1 MSIDIVDLRSFYAG
15 ALGQVTRDLLLAAIR
30 RRWENLGGMALMGL
44 GYATPYLGP
53 FRGEA
58 IRTIAFMPAAQG
70 VVNWPSSGLSS
81 SALVDVDQLPLR
93 DGSID
98 RIIVAHALEMTHSPA
113 ALMTEMW
120 RVLSPGGRII
130 VIAPS
135 RSGVWAQIDT
145 TPFGHGQPFSRGQIM
160 NLMRAAL
167 FTPVHWGEALYVPPV
182 RRWFLLKTAK
192 SWDRV
197 GRVLGLP
204 FAGVHVIEA
213 TKQMY
218 RPVMAKKLARAL
230 PQPEMAPVPA
240 GFSRDEERSTSTR

>member
-98 RIIVAHALEMTHSPA
+98 RIIVAHALEMTHAPA
-113 ALMTEMW
+113 ALMGEMW

-145 TPFGHGQPFSRGQIM
+145 TPFGHGQPFSRGQVM

-197 GRVLGLP
+197 GRMLGLP

-213 TKQMY
+213 TKQMH

-230 PQPEMAPVPA
+230 PQPEMAPLPA
-240 GFSRDEERSTSTR
+240 GFRRDEVSGER

>member
-58 IRTIAFMPAAQG
+58 IRTVAFMPAAQG

-98 RIIVAHALEMTHSPA
+98 RIIVAHALEMTYSPA
-113 ALMTEMW
+113 ALMGEMW

-135 RSGVWAQIDT
+135 RSGVWAQMDT

-160 NLMRAAL
+160 SLMRSAL

-192 SWDRV
+192 SWDKV
-197 GRVLGLP
+197 GRTLGLP
-204 FAGVHVIEA
+204 FAGVHVVEA
-213 TKQMY
+213 TKQMF
-218 RPVMAKKLARAL
+218 RPVTVKKLARAL
-230 PQPEMAPVPA
+230 PQPELAPVPA
-240 GFSRDEERSTSTR
+240 GFSRDDGHR

>member
-98 RIIVAHALEMTHSPA
+98 RIIVAHALEMTHAPA
-113 ALMTEMW
+113 GADG
-120 RVLSPGGRII
+120 RDVARAVAGGRII

-145 TPFGHGQPFSRGQIM
+145 TPFGHGQPFSRGQVM

-182 RRWFLLKTAK
+182 PPL
-192 SWDRV
+192 
-197 GRVLGLP
+197 
-204 FAGVHVIEA
+204 
-213 TKQMY
+213 
-218 RPVMAKKLARAL
+218 
-230 PQPEMAPVPA
+230 VPA
-240 GFSRDEERSTSTR
+240 QDGEELGQGRPHARPALRRRSM